1 MSVIS
6 TKLPET
12 MPTFL
17 SVSITDKV
25 ISRSLQSCIANSS
38 AVDLSTKEYFI
49 RYTLYA
55 IGLLESRLD
64 AADSSWFPLLSKY
77 NQELDKREEV
87 HNQLRQTCRK
97 ATDTLYMAREAKDAN
112 FGDNVS
118 KVLTRLWNEV
128 EPALG
133 DEAALLNSIG
143 PKVLQEDLSIIEE
156 EDKIRR
162 LALMKK
168 DGHLWCAT
176 YLMRCL
182 TVEERQQF
190 PPGVPGIA
198 KSAMLAAGNWKF
210 SREFQ
215 FAPSFTTPTENNI

>member
-6 TKLPET
+6 GKLPEST
-12 MPTFL
+12 PTLL
-17 SVSITDKV
+17 SISLTDKV
-25 ISRSLQSCIANSS
+25 ISRSLKSCVTKAS
-38 AVDLSTKEYFI
+38 AVDLSTREYFV
-49 RYTLYA
+49 RYALYA

-64 AADSSWFPLLSKY
+64 AADNSWFPLLSKY
-77 NQELDKREEV
+77 NQKLDKRGEV
-87 HNQLRQTCRK
+87 HNQLRQTCRQ
-97 ATDTLYMAREAKDAN
+97 ATDTLHKAREAKDAN

-118 KVLTRLWNEV
+118 KLLIKLWNEV
-128 EPALG
+128 EPTFN

-162 LALMKK
+162 LAMMKK

-176 YLMRCL
+176 YLLRCL

-190 PPGVPGIA
+190 PPGVPNIA
-198 KSAMLAAGNWKF
+198 KSAMLVAGNWKF

-215 FAPSFTTPTENNI
+215 FAPSFTTPAENSI